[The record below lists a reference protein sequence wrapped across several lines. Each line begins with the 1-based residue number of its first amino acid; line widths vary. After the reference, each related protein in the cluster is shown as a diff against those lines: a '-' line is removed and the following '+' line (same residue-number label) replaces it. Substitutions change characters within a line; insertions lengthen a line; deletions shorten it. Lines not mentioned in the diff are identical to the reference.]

1 MPDEEN
7 RKIKI
12 AATTACPTGIAHT
25 YMAAEALEKAAREL
39 GVEIKV
45 ETQGARGTE
54 SQLSEKDIEEA
65 DAVIVAAATKVDLSR
80 FEGKPIVEV
89 PLQEAIKNAKEVL
102 LKAIELAKEEPT
114 RRKEQP
120 ANPPKK
126 TRESHDIIQVN
137 AVSGAYRHLLT
148 GVSFMIPFVVA
159 GGVLIALSFA
169 FGIHAFEKEGTLAW
183 ALMKM
188 GGGAA
193 FKLFVPVL
201 AGYIAYS
208 IADKPGLA
216 PGMVGGFLAVDMGA
230 GFLGGIVAGYIAG
243 YLVEY
248 MKKVEIPDL
257 LSGVYTIFVIPL
269 TSVFV
274 VGVLMI
280 YIIGNPIASVE
291 ASLRTWLSTVSTA
304 GAITFGL
311 ILGAMMAFDMGG
323 PVNKAAY
330 TFAVGLLGEG
340 IYTPMAAVMA
350 AGMTP
355 PLGLALATTLKKEL
369 FTEEEIE
376 AGRAAWILGISFIT
390 EGAIPFAAADPFRVI
405 PSIMT
410 GSAITGALSMALN
423 LELRAPHGG
432 IFAIILPNVV
442 NHPIT
447 YLGVIAIGTIITAL
461 VVIAV
466 KRYTRRE
473 VAFA

>member
-12 AATTACPTGIAHT
+12 VATTACPTGIAHT

-39 GVEIKV
+39 GLEIKV
-45 ETQGARGTE
+45 ETQGAKGAE
-54 SQLSEKDIEEA
+54 NQLSEKDIEEA
-65 DAVIVAAATKVDLSR
+65 DAVVVAAATKVDLSR
-80 FEGKPIVEV
+80 FRGKPIVEV

-102 LKAIELAKEEPT
+102 LRASELAKKESA

-120 ANPPKK
+120 TKK
-126 TRESHDIIQVN
+126 PEKSGKSSDIIPVN
-137 AVSGAYRHLLT
+137 AVSGAYKHLLT

-169 FGIHAFEKEGTLAW
+169 FGIHAFEQEGTLAW

-243 YLVEY
+243 YFVEY
-248 MKKVEIPDL
+248 LKKVKVPEL
-257 LSGVYTIFVIPL
+257 LSGIYTIFVIPL

-274 VGVLMI
+274 VGSLMI
-280 YIIGNPIASVE
+280 YIIGNPIAGIE
-291 ASLRTWLSTVSTA
+291 EGLRNWLSTVSTA

-355 PLGLALATTLKKEL
+355 PLGLALATTLKKHL

-390 EGAIPFAAADPFRVI
+390 EGAIPFAAADPFRII
-405 PSIMT
+405 PSIMV

-442 NHPIT
+442 NHPLT
-447 YLGVIAIGTIITAL
+447 YLGVITIGTIITAL

-466 KRYTRRE
+466 KRYTRKWE
-473 VAFA
+473 TVA